1 VPARVELIDRIAALV
16 GDDVLRI
23 TDATSRWP
31 ALATLVVDGTEV
43 PVSLFA
49 GVVGLSGR
57 DRDHVERRFQN
68 PGQDRPIVIDPDR
81 HPLLLGLWETDRY
94 IDVQRPLLFSAD
106 PLTRVGRT
114 TRYSVF
120 ASLVTLRAAL
130 ETGWSEGLNARGE
143 MIRCFAPPL
152 LAVSFAADRD
162 HAPPEAEAMQ
172 AAIEGSG
179 LITATEP
186 EIPAAAERA
195 RRAGSTLVRDARF
208 SRRVIDAYGGRCAMC
223 GLGVQLVQGAHIY
236 PVSAPGSRDEP
247 WNGLALCPNHHLA
260 FDRHLLAVDIDTRAI
275 VFHPTVVEQASGN
288 RAVKALIDGTFDRLE
303 EPAGSSLRPRSEML
317 TKRYEHYADYYGWL
331 GRR

>member
-1 VPARVELIDRIAALV
+1 MAERTNVIKRIAALV
-16 GDDVLRI
+16 GDDIIRI

-31 ALATLVVDGTEV
+31 ALATLVVDGTEE

-49 GVVGLSGR
+49 AVVGLTGR
-57 DRDHVERRFQN
+57 HRDQVERRFQN
-68 PGQDRPIVIDPDR
+68 PAPERPVVIDPDR
-81 HPLLLGLWETDRY
+81 RPLVLGLWETDRY
-94 IDVQRPLLFSAD
+94 IPVERPLLVS
-106 PLTRVGRT
+106 PNPYTRVNRM

-120 ASLVTLRAAL
+120 VSLITLRAAL
-130 ETGWSEGLNARGE
+130 ETGWAEGLNAKGE
-143 MIRCFAPPL
+143 MIRCFVPPL

-179 LITATEP
+179 LITATDP

-208 SRRVIDAYGGRCAMC
+208 SRRVIDAYGGLCAMC
-223 GLGVQLVQGAHIY
+223 GLDVQLVQGAHIY
-236 PVSAPGSRDEP
+236 PVSAPGSHDEP

-260 FDRHLLAVDIDTRAI
+260 FDRHLVAIDIDTRAI
-275 VFHPTVVEQASGN
+275 VFHPDVMGQASDN
-288 RAVKALIDGTFDRLE
+288 PAVRALIDGTFDRLA
-303 EPAGSSLRPRSEML
+303 EPAMPGVRPRSDML
-317 TKRYEHYADYYGWL
+317 RKRYEHYADYYGWM